1 MLVYDQTQCDKAIEH
16 SQGQRRLG
24 NVVQEGK
31 EMSLVAVS
39 LCLDNGGWRNGW
51 AYREWVDE

>member
-1 MLVYDQTQCDKAIEH
+1 MAKPNVIKPCEH